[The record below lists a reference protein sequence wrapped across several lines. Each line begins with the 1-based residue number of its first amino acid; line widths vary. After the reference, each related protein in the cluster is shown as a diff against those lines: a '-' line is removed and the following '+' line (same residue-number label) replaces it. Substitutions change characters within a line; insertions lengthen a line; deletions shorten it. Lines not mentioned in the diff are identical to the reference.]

1 MSAPSTEK
9 SLGTV
14 FGLID
19 SKWQKHWQEKSLFK
33 ALDPKDAG
41 SKPKFYCLDMFPYP
55 SGQGLHV
62 GHPLGYVASDI
73 LCRYKRMKGFNVLHP
88 MGWDAFGLPAEQH
101 AIEKG
106 IHPSITTEKNIQTY
120 KRQLSSLGLSYDWDR
135 EINTTD
141 PKYYKWTQ
149 WIFKKLYEKGLA
161 YQAEVAVNWC
171 PALGT
176 VLANDEVIDG
186 KSERGGH
193 PVERRPMRQWVL
205 KITEY
210 AERLLKDLDK
220 LDWPESTKE
229 LQRNWIG
236 KSEGAKIRFKLADDK
251 SQELEIFTTR
261 PDTLFGVTYMVVAP
275 EHPLLDTLTSEDQKK
290 SVSSYISEVKG
301 KSDIQRSDATKEKT
315 GVFTGGYVIHPLTQ
329 KKIPV
334 WVADYVLMG
343 YGTGAIMA
351 VPAHDERDKEFAH
364 KFELPIVDVV
374 SEDGV
379 LINSPEAFQNLNGL
393 SASEGAKKICKIL
406 EQSGVGEH
414 SITYRLRD
422 WTFARQ
428 RYWGEPIPVIRVID
442 GPDAGKVRLLKDDEL
457 PLVLPEVT
465 SYQPSGT
472 GESPLSTVS
481 NWVEVKD
488 PVTGARALRETNTMP
503 GSAGSSWYFLRYMDP
518 HNQDLPWSKEAES
531 YWGPVDFY
539 LGGPEHAVGHLLYSR
554 FWQKVFF
561 DMGLVSHDEPFQK
574 LFHQGMI
581 LGEDGEK
588 MSKSRGNVVNPDDVI
603 AQYGADTFRIFEMF
617 LGPLDK
623 AKPWQTANIE
633 GTYRYLGRVWRFVT
647 GGNGSELN
655 PRIAERDESTWPK
668 EFQIVFHKT
677 IEQVTKDIESLSYN
691 TAISALMV
699 LMNEAYSCF
708 GEGQTIPR
716 QFVETYTKL
725 LSPFAPHLCE
735 EFWQLLGHFQSIAY
749 EPWPSF
755 DKTKTVSDT
764 LTIGVQVN
772 GKLRD
777 QIEISRSES
786 EESIKAKALSTENVK
801 RWTDDKQIVKVI
813 YVKDKIVSVVV
824 K

>member
-1 MSAPSTEK
+1 MASQQTTEK

-14 FGLID
+14 FGEID
-19 SKWQKHWQEKSLFK
+19 SKWQKTWADSQLFK
-33 ALDPKDAG
+33 ALEPVDAG
-41 SKPKFYCLDMFPYP
+41 KKPKFYCLDMFPYP

-101 AIEKG
+101 AIDKG
-106 IHPSITTEKNIQTY
+106 VHPAITTEKNIETY
-120 KRQLSSLGLSYDWDR
+120 KRQLSSLGLSYDWSR

-141 PKYYKWTQ
+141 PKYYRWTQ
-149 WIFKKLYEKGLA
+149 WIFKKLYERGLA

-193 PVERRPMRQWVL
+193 PVEKRPMRQWVL
-205 KITEY
+205 RITDY
-210 AERLLKDLDK
+210 ADRLLEGLDK

-236 KSEGAKIRFKLADDK
+236 KSQGAHIVFPIGESESKA
-251 SQELEIFTTR
+251 LEVFTTR

-275 EHPLLDTLTSEDQKK
+275 EHPLLDLLTTAEQSESVNAYVESVKQKT
-290 SVSSYISEVKG
+290 E
-301 KSDIQRSDATKEKT
+301 IQRSDATKEKT
-315 GVFTGGYVIHPLTQ
+315 GVFTGGFVCHPLTRQ
-329 KKIPV
+329 PLPV

-351 VPAHDERDKEFAH
+351 VPAHDDRDREFAE
-364 KFELPIVDVV
+364 KFSIPIIEVI
-374 SEDGV
+374 SEDGII
-379 LINSPEAFQNLNGL
+379 INSPPAFAELNGL
-393 SASEGAKKICKIL
+393 KASQAIDDICAIL
-406 EQSGVGEH
+406 QTKGLGKRAT
-414 SITYRLRD
+414 TYRLRD
-422 WTFARQ
+422 WVFARQ
-428 RYWGEPIPVIRVID
+428 RYWGEPIPVIRLQ
-442 GPDAGKVRLLKDDEL
+442 GKNCESSISLLEDDEL
-457 PLVLPEVT
+457 PLTLPKVET
-465 SYQPSGT
+465 YLPSGT

-481 NWVEVKD
+481 EWVNVKD
-488 PVTGARALRETNTMP
+488 PKTGEAALRETNTMP

-518 HNQDLPWSKEAES
+518 HNDAEAWSKEAES

-539 LGGPEHAVGHLLYSR
+539 LGGPEHAVGHLLYAR

-561 DMGLVSHDEPFQK
+561 DMGLVSHDEPFKK

-633 GTYRYLGRVWRFVT
+633 GTFRYLGRVWRFFT
-647 GGNGSELN
+647 NGSGALSE
-655 PRIAERDESTWPK
+655 RIEKIPESEWPDA
-668 EFQIVFHKT
+668 FRITFNKT
-677 IEQVTKDIESLSYN
+677 IQQVTKDVESLSYN

-699 LMNEAYSCF
+699 LMNEAYSTF
-708 GEGQTIPR
+708 NEGKKIPR
-716 QFVETYTKL
+716 YFAEVYTKL
-725 LSPFAPHLCE
+725 LSPFAPHLGE
-735 EFWQLLGHFQSIAY
+735 ELWQLLGNESSVCY
-749 EPWPSF
+749 EPWPKF
-755 DKTKTVSDT
+755 DESKTVADT
-764 LTIGVQVN
+764 VIIGIQVN

-777 QIEISRSES
+777 QIEILRSDSEEHIKGLALASES
-786 EESIKAKALSTENVK
+786 VK
-801 RWTDDKQIVKVI
+801 KWCEGKQVVKVI
-813 YVKDKIVSVVV
+813 YVKEKIVSVVV